1 MQSDRPKGLIPGSG
15 RRGGSKALDSVVSVR
30 FDVPL
35 LVEARRLAGEDG
47 QGLSDWIRN
56 AVWHEAQKRRQ
67 PAGAGTARVYGWS
80 CQHMS
85 ITSIP
90 GVTGPVTAGCG
101 CEMQPI
107 YESAPAA
114 A

>member
-1 MQSDRPKGLIPGSG
+1 MPERPKGLIPGSG

-35 LVEARRLAGEDG
+35 LVEARRLAAADG
-47 QGLSDWIRN
+47 QSLSDWIRN
-56 AVWHEAQKRRQ
+56 AVWREAHQRQQ
-67 PAGAGTARVYGWS
+67 PADPVAPRICGWS

-85 ITSIP
+85 MTSLP
-90 GVTGPVTAGCG
+90 GVLGPVTAGCG
-101 CEMQPI
+101 CDMQPI
-107 YESAPAA
+107 YAA